1 MTAET
6 TTSLPPDQVLTA
18 ARSFFTGGEAVH
30 ATWVETESS
39 SHVSFATFRSNIVVS
54 AVPESGTP
62 GATRVRVSSL
72 RDAGGAVGRFLTFLS
87 TASEGAASDTHP
99 GQKAQAS

>member
-72 RDAGGAVGRFLTFLS
+72 RDAGAVGRFLTFLS
-87 TASEGAASDTHP
+87 TASEGAASDTHTD
-99 GQKAQAS
+99 QKAQAS

>member
-6 TTSLPPDQVLTA
+6 TTSLPPDRVLTA
-18 ARSFFTGGEAVH
+18 ARSFFTGGEAIH

-72 RDAGGAVGRFLTFLS
+72 RDAGAVGRFLTFLS
-87 TASEGAASDTHP
+87 TASEGAASDTHTD
-99 GQKAQAS
+99 QKAQAS

>member
-39 SHVSFATFRSNIVVS
+39 THVSFATFRSNIVVS

-72 RDAGGAVGRFLTFLS
+72 RDAGAVGRFLTFLS
-87 TASEGAASDTHP
+87 TASDGAASATHTD
-99 GQKAQAS
+99 QKAQAS

>member
-6 TTSLPPDQVLTA
+6 TSSLPPDQVLTA

-72 RDAGGAVGRFLTFLS
+72 RDAGAVGRFLTFLS
-87 TASEGAASDTHP
+87 TASEGAGPDTHAD
-99 GQKAQAS
+99 QKAQAS